1 MQTNFFRDFE
11 PLFPLEPKVHDPQ
24 ACGVVAHHAL
34 DILRETFGGLSVD
47 VERQCQLGAAN
58 AIQLA
63 ED

>member
-1 MQTNFFRDFE
+1 V
-11 PLFPLEPKVHDPQ
+11 PLIPLEPKVGDPQ

-34 DILRETFGGLSVD
+34 DILRETFSGLSID
-47 VERQCQLGAAN
+47 VERQCHLSATN